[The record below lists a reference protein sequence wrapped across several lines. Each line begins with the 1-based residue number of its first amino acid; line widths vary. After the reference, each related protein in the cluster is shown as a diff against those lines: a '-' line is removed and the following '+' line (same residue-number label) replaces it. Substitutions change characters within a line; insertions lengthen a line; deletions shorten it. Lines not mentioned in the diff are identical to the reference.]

1 MQKSVVQ
8 IWKQAFSEAEWR
20 GATFSIRSGT
30 FANTL
35 KELNY
40 NPYAGYRRVQFQKK
54 KSAKQFQNL
63 ETSSRS
69 PKGDEN
75 LWGNNGYCWAL
86 HFSRYRE
93 ADDF

>member
-1 MQKSVVQ
+1 MQKSVVR
-8 IWKQAFSEAEWR
+8 IGNKAFSKVERR

-30 FANTL
+30 FANHT
-35 KELNY
+35 EEPNY

-75 LWGNNGYCWAL
+75 M
-86 HFSRYRE
+86 
-93 ADDF
+93 